1 MANATTI
8 ELYIL
13 RFPAQLKGTDTFYE
27 LSVRELKREA
37 RPENKY
43 SDSKSMSVV
52 FIGVLRNMEKLAK
65 CGLYRA
71 LGHK

>member
-1 MANATTI
+1 MVANATTI

-13 RFPAQLKGTDTFYE
+13 RFPTQLKGTDTS
-27 LSVRELKREA
+27 SVRQLKKEA

-43 SDSKSMSVV
+43 SDSKSISVV
-52 FIGVLRNMEKLAK
+52 FIGALRNMEKLAK